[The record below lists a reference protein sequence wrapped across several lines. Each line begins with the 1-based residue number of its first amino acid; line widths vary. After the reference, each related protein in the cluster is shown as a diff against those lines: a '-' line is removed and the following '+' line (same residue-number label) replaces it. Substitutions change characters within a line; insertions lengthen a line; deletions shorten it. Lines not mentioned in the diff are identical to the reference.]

1 MDSNLKVG
9 SVATKGLYV
18 GSSEIMGGGWNF
30 NLMMILIQVLLLLL

>member
-18 GSSEIMGGGWNF
+18 GSTEIMG
-30 NLMMILIQVLLLLL
+30 VEVST

>member
-18 GSSEIMGGGWNF
+18 GSSEIMGGGE
-30 NLMMILIQVLLLLL
+30 IST

>member
-18 GSSEIMGGGWNF
+18 GSSEIMGGGVE
-30 NLMMILIQVLLLLL
+30 IST

>member
-18 GSSEIMGGGWNF
+18 GNTEIMGWGMGWNTLF
-30 NLMMILIQVLLLLL
+30 FS

>member
-18 GSSEIMGGGWNF
+18 GNTEIMGGLGWNTLF
-30 NLMMILIQVLLLLL
+30 FS

>member
-18 GSSEIMGGGWNF
+18 GSSEIMGGVE
-30 NLMMILIQVLLLLL
+30 IST

>member
-18 GSSEIMGGGWNF
+18 GNTEIMGGVG
-30 NLMMILIQVLLLLL
+30 MEYSLL

>member
-18 GSSEIMGGGWNF
+18 GNTEIMGGGIMY
-30 NLMMILIQVLLLLL
+30 LIL